1 MYRDIQNC
9 VRSLVEERRMRVI
22 VVIDEAHLLHASIL
36 RDLQMLTNFDMD
48 SKDMFALVLVGHSV
62 LAQYLNRQP
71 YDSLRQRL
79 VVNYRMR
86 GMDEAATRDYVRS
99 MLLKSGADPDIFDD
113 AAIASAH
120 GASGRV
126 GQKAELRG
134 LQRAYDRRPGG
145 RTRGGRG
152 DGQMRRRGAEPGM
165 MN

>member
-1 MYRDIQNC
+1 
-9 VRSLVEERRMRVI
+9 
-22 VVIDEAHLLHASIL
+22 
-36 RDLQMLTNFDMD
+36 
-48 SKDMFALVLVGHSV
+48 MFALVLVGHSV

-120 GASGRV
+120 GAAAGRS
-126 GQKAELRG
+126 ES
-134 LQRAYDRRPGG
+134 
-145 RTRGGRG
+145 
-152 DGQMRRRGAEPGM
+152 
-165 MN
+165 